1 MKQLNLFLTF
11 AFLSL
16 CASCSKQSN
25 DIPEVTID
33 KTKVMLWDFKSLNGW
48 LLGNQDEDYPQ
59 GKDKETYAKAVSDS
73 YAKDGWALKIWTK
86 AHTEQRKKQKTVHR
100 YGAGIYTWR
109 TYIPPMETGAWA
121 SIGSFL
127 YNSEGHEIDFEV
139 GSGDAKRRKKLGAKE
154 GQVVVFMTSQNNPW
168 AQNAEV
174 LIDSD
179 QWHTFQIKL
188 TINPQN
194 NHYIATWLIDGVQ
207 HLQKE
212 LNYGQQYPFRI
223 FCSVENIDFIGDHI
237 PTKDHYALWDYV
249 MYEPFTN
256 AIEPVNPDNE

>member
-1 MKQLNLFLTF
+1 MQRINLFLMIVCLT
-11 AFLSL
+11 AFI
-16 CASCSKQSN
+16 SCSKQVS

-33 KTKVMLWDFKSLNGW
+33 KTKVMQWDFKTLDGW

-59 GKDKETYAKAVSDS
+59 GKDKETYAKVVGDS
-73 YAKDGWALKIWTK
+73 YAEDGWALKIWTK
-86 AHTEQRKKQKTVHR
+86 AHTEQRKKQKTTHR

-109 TYIPPMETGAWA
+109 AYIPPMETSAWA

-194 NHYIATWLIDGVQ
+194 DHYIATWLING
-207 HLQKE
+207 
-212 LNYGQQYPFRI
+212 
-223 FCSVENIDFIGDHI
+223 VENIDFIGDHI

-249 MYEPFTN
+249 MYEPFAN
-256 AIEPVNPDNE
+256 AIEPVNPDKE